1 MHATPIWDKL
11 FDVDFS
17 GTKGLPLDYDKIS
30 KLYSKVSKSQKY
42 FFLKVHY
49 PKSDLNFRQI
59 SALRPF
65 LLKCD

>member
-30 KLYSKVSKSQKY
+30 MSVNLKSIFSLKSIAQK
-42 FFLKVHY
+42 
-49 PKSDLNFRQI
+49 
-59 SALRPF
+59 AT
-65 LLKCD
+65 